1 MIISQTPFRI
11 SFFGGGTDYP
21 TWYREHGGAV
31 FSTTINKYVYIT
43 CRQLPPFFEHKHR
56 IVYSK
61 IEMVSD
67 VAQIDHPSVRACFKE
82 MGVEEGLEIHYDGD
96 LPARSGI
103 GSSSSFTV
111 GLLNTLSALKGQMRS
126 KLELAEQALY
136 IEQQVIKEAV
146 GSQDQIAAAYGG
158 LNRIEFSTNG
168 SFSVKPVIVAP
179 ERVEDFNDRLMLFFT
194 GQSRI
199 AATVATSKINNLAS
213 KADHLRKMQAMVD
226 EAQKIMQSQ
235 NGSLDDLGRMLHD
248 TWRLKR
254 ELSEKVSNSA
264 IDEIYQA
271 GIDAGAL
278 GGKILGAGGGGFV
291 LFYVP
296 LELQPRV
303 REALNGLL
311 EVDFRFESRG
321 SQIVHYNPVS
331 AIYRGSRERKWATA
345 TPTEPRQPPLTLN

>member
-43 CRQLPPFFEHKHR
+43 CRHLPPFFEHKHR

-67 VAQIDHPSVRACFKE
+67 IAEIDHPSVRACFKE

-111 GLLNTLSALKGQMRS
+111 GLLNALSAMRGQMRS
-126 KLELAEQALY
+126 KQELAEQALY
-136 IEQQVIKEAV
+136 VEQQVIKEAV

-158 LNRIEFSTNG
+158 LNRVDFNTDG
-168 SFSVKPVIVAP
+168 SFNVKSVIANP
-179 ERVEDFNDRLMLFFT
+179 ERVEQFNDRLMLFFT

-213 KADHLRKMQAMVD
+213 KGDHLRKMRAMVD
-226 EAQKIMQSQ
+226 EAQRLIQ
-235 NGSLDDLGRMLHD
+235 GSESGLDDLGRMLHD
-248 TWRLKR
+248 SWRLKR
-254 ELSEKVSNSA
+254 ELSEKVSNST
-264 IDEIYQA
+264 IDEIYEA
-271 GIDAGAL
+271 GVKAGAL

-296 LELQPRV
+296 LEKQPSV
-303 REALNGLL
+303 REALRGLL
-311 EVDFRFESRG
+311 EVDFRFENKG
-321 SQIVHYNPVS
+321 SQIVHYNPRS
-331 AIYRGSRERKWATA
+331 AIYRGSRARI
-345 TPTEPRQPPLTLN
+345 QVGPLQEAPAARI

>member
-21 TWYREHGGAV
+21 TWFNEHSGAV

-43 CRQLPPFFEHKHR
+43 CRHLPPFFEHKHR

-67 VAQIDHPSVRACFKE
+67 LSEIDHPSVRACFRE

-111 GLLNTLSALKGQMRS
+111 GLLNALSAMRGQMRS
-126 KLELAEQALY
+126 KQELAEQALY

-146 GSQDQIAAAYGG
+146 GSQDQVAAAFGG
-158 LNRIEFSTNG
+158 LNRIDFHTNG

-179 ERVEDFNDRLMLFFT
+179 ERVEEFNDRLMLFFT

-199 AATVATSKINNLAS
+199 AATVATSKISNLNN
-213 KADHLRKMQAMVD
+213 KADHLRKMYKMVD
-226 EAQKIMQSQ
+226 QAQKILQSPSGDL
-235 NGSLDDLGRMLHD
+235 NDLGRMLHD
-248 TWRLKR
+248 AWRLKR
-254 ELSEKVSNSA
+254 ELSDKVSNST

-271 GIDAGAL
+271 GVQAGAL

-296 LELQPRV
+296 RDQQDTV
-303 REALNGLL
+303 RKALRKLL
-311 EVDFRFESRG
+311 EVDFRFERNG
-321 SQIVHYNPVS
+321 SQIVHYNPGS
-331 AIYRGSRERKWATA
+331 AIYRGSRERSWTRPADLEA
-345 TPTEPRQPPLTLN
+345 H

>member
-43 CRQLPPFFEHKHR
+43 CRHLPPFFEHKHR

-61 IEMVSD
+61 IEMVSELSE
-67 VAQIDHPSVRACFKE
+67 IDHPSVRACFRE
-82 MGVEEGLEIHYDGD
+82 MGIEDGLEIHYDGD

-111 GLLNTLSALKGQMRS
+111 GLLNALSAMRGQMRS
-126 KLELAEQALY
+126 KQELAEQALY
-136 IEQQVIKEAV
+136 IEQEVIKEAV

-158 LNRIEFSTNG
+158 LNRIDFNTNG
-168 SFSVKPVIVAP
+168 SWSVKPVIMAP
-179 ERVEDFNDRLMLFFT
+179 GRVDEFNDRLMLFFT

-199 AATVATSKINNLAS
+199 ASTVAISKINNLAIMG
-213 KADHLRKMQAMVD
+213 DHVRKMYHMVD
-226 EAQKIMQSQ
+226 EAQKIMQSS
-235 NGSLDDLGRMLHD
+235 GDLDDVGRMLHD

-264 IDEIYQA
+264 IDEIYEA
-271 GIDAGAL
+271 GLKNGAL

-296 LELQPRV
+296 LEKQEHV
-303 REALNGLL
+303 RQALRGLL
-311 EVDFRFESRG
+311 EVDFRFENNG
-321 SQIVHYNPVS
+321 SQIVHYNPSS
-331 AIYRGSRERKWATA
+331 AIYKGSRDRNWNSHPSGEKFAGM
-345 TPTEPRQPPLTLN
+345 

>member
-43 CRQLPPFFEHKHR
+43 CRHLPPFFEHKHR

-61 IEMVSD
+61 IEMVSELSE
-67 VAQIDHPSVRACFKE
+67 IDHPSVRACFRE
-82 MGVEEGLEIHYDGD
+82 MGIEDGLEIHYDGD

-111 GLLNTLSALKGQMRS
+111 GLLNALSAMRGQMRS
-126 KLELAEQALY
+126 KQELAEQALF
-136 IEQQVIKEAV
+136 IEQEVIKEAV

-158 LNRIEFSTNG
+158 LNRIDFHTNG
-168 SFSVKPVIVAP
+168 SWSVKPVIVSP
-179 ERVEDFNDRLMLFFT
+179 GRVEEFNDRLMLFFT

-199 AATVATSKINNLAS
+199 ASTVATSKINNLEIMGG
-213 KADHLRKMQAMVD
+213 HVRKMYQMVD
-226 EAQKIMQSQ
+226 EAQKIMQSS
-235 NGSLDDLGRMLHD
+235 GDLDDLGRMLHD

-264 IDEIYQA
+264 IDEIYEA
-271 GIDAGAL
+271 GLSNGAL

-296 LELQPRV
+296 LKKQEQV
-303 REALNGLL
+303 RQALRGLL
-311 EVDFRFESRG
+311 EVDFRFENNG
-321 SQIVHYNPVS
+321 SQIVHYNPSS
-331 AIYRGSRERKWATA
+331 AIYKGSRDRNWNSHPVGEKTA
-345 TPTEPRQPPLTLN
+345 EL

>member
-31 FSTTINKYVYIT
+31 FSTTINKYGYIT

-56 IVYSK
+56 LVYSK

-67 VAQIDHPSVRACFKE
+67 VDQIDHPSVRACFRE

-96 LPARSGI
+96 LPARTGI

-111 GLLNTLSALKGQMRS
+111 GMINALSAMKGMLRS
-126 KLELAEQALY
+126 KQELADQALY
-136 IEQQVIKEAV
+136 IEQEVIKEAV
-146 GSQDQIAAAYGG
+146 GSQDQIAAAFGG
-158 LNRIEFSTNG
+158 LNRIDFHTNG
-168 SFSVKPVIVAP
+168 SYSVKPVIVAP
-179 ERVEDFNDRLMLFFT
+179 EKVELFNDHLMLFFT

-213 KADHLRKMQAMVD
+213 KGDHLRKMHAMVD
-226 EAQKIMQSQ
+226 EAQKIMQNQ

-248 TWRLKR
+248 AWRLKR
-254 ELSEKVSNSA
+254 ELSDKVSNST

-271 GIDAGAL
+271 GIESGAL
-278 GGKILGAGGGGFV
+278 GGKILGAGGGGFI

-296 LELQPRV
+296 LNRQEHIRQRLK
-303 REALNGLL
+303 NFL
-311 EVDFRFESRG
+311 EVDFRFERNG
-321 SQIVHYNPVS
+321 SQIVHYNPSS
-331 AIYRGSRERKWATA
+331 AIYRGSRSRRWNAEAMTV
-345 TPTEPRQPPLTLN
+345 